1 MWFSPKYHCELAG
14 EGIEYAWGFMKSR
27 YRHIPIAQKRKK
39 EDFDKCV
46 RNVVS
51 FEVDSAERIRRF
63 SRRAWRYITAYF
75 VLNGQH
81 VGGEDKCDMSFS
93 RIDMEGM
100 VKSFKTHRCALDF
113 DYKFIDAEVRRE
125 E

>member
-1 MWFSPKYHCELAG
+1 MGIHEERYH
-14 EGIEYAWGFMKSR
+14 
-27 YRHIPIAQKRKK
+27 HIPIVQKRKK

-51 FEVDSAERIRRF
+51 FEVVSAERIRRF
-63 SRRAWRYITAYF
+63 SRRAQRYITAYF
-75 VLNGQH
+75 VLHGQH

-93 RIDMEGM
+93 RMEGM